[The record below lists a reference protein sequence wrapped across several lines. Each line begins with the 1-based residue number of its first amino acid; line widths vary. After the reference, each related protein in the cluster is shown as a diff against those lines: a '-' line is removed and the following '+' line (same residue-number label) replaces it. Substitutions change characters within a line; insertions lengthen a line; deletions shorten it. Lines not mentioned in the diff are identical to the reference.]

1 MEKWDNLFSLHET
14 MLFFSRLLFLLVF
27 FLNALYLVR
36 DVCWFFCNF
45 FLWFLKTHELL
56 LVFSPLVFH
65 LFLMRIDL
73 FWWRKQSLKPL
84 IHEPF
89 WPQISF
95 HKGFLCPCN
104 FSIKSFYMFLVG
116 KSMEK
121 IFTARKPYKL
131 FQSHISR
138 LSFLC
143 WFQIWYL
150 LKLNGDYFLW
160 ILHRL
165 ALKSSVKAKVLSKTW
180 NFKLEIV
187 SLERTRWTMYLV

>member
-1 MEKWDNLFSLHET
+1 

-56 LVFSPLVFH
+56 LVFSPLVFD

-84 IHEPF
+84 FYYLFTNLLGLRYHF
-89 WPQISF
+89 TSLRL
-95 HKGFLCPCN
+95 GFLCPCN
-104 FSIKSFYMFLVG
+104 FPIKSFYMFLMG

-131 FQSHISR
+131 FESHISR
-138 LSFLC
+138 LNFLC

-150 LKLNGDYFLW
+150 LKSNGDYFLW
-160 ILHRL
+160 I
-165 ALKSSVKAKVLSKTW
+165 SAKYAQIGSQEW
-180 NFKLEIV
+180 C
-187 SLERTRWTMYLV
+187 

>member
-45 FLWFLKTHELL
+45 FIWFLKTHELL
-56 LVFSPLVFH
+56 LVFSPLVFD

-84 IHEPF
+84 FDYLFTNLFGLRYHLT
-89 WPQISF
+89 SLRL
-95 HKGFLCPCN
+95 GFLCPCN
-104 FSIKSFYMFLVG
+104 FPIKSFYMFLVG

-131 FQSHISR
+131 FEWHISR

-143 WFQIWYL
+143 WFEIWYL
-150 LKLNGDYFLW
+150 LKPNGDYFLW
-160 ILHRL
+160 I
-165 ALKSSVKAKVLSKTW
+165 SAKYAQIGSQ
-180 NFKLEIV
+180 E
-187 SLERTRWTMYLV
+187 

>member
-1 MEKWDNLFSLHET
+1 

-56 LVFSPLVFH
+56 LVFSPLVFD

-73 FWWRKQSLKPL
+73 FWRRKQSLKPL
-84 IHEPF
+84 FYYLFTNLFGLRYHLTRLRL
-89 WPQISF
+89 
-95 HKGFLCPCN
+95 GFLCPCN
-104 FSIKSFYMFLVG
+104 FPIKSFYMFLTG

-121 IFTARKPYKL
+121 IFTARKSYKL
-131 FQSHISR
+131 FEWHISR

-143 WFQIWYL
+143 WFQIMISFEAKWGL
-150 LKLNGDYFLW
+150 F
-160 ILHRL
+160 
-165 ALKSSVKAKVLSKTW
+165 SVNLSKACTDRLPRVVLKQKCFRKHGILSW
-180 NFKLEIV
+180 K
-187 SLERTRWTMYLV
+187 